1 MPISVQWDNPDKTL
15 LRWNFEGKWTWDDY
29 YAAMEQNNALLDSIQ
44 SKADL
49 LIDMQQTN
57 IVAAGFTSQFRRI
70 SQFHPKAGF
79 AIIVLNS
86 RFIEI
91 MLNMLMN
98 FQPAMRLRL
107 SSRTRL
113 KKAFKFGTNARPIN
127 RRSHRVVMSNRGLNF
142 SPLHVYGE
150 GLGVR

>member
-98 FQPAMRLRL
+98 FQPAMRHQVIVTDSIEKGFQIWNERQANQ
-107 SSRTRL
+107 SS
-113 KKAFKFGTNARPIN
+113 
-127 RRSHRVVMSNRGLNF
+127 
-142 SPLHVYGE
+142 
-150 GLGVR
+150 